1 MGKWAEPAGISTE
14 KMRQRVMNDYPQ
26 KPFIMPDEIA
36 ATVLFLCKE
45 ESGAIS
51 GEDIRVT
58 TGAMW

>member
-1 MGKWAEPAGISTE
+1 
-14 KMRQRVMNDYPQ
+14 MRQRVMNDYPQ
-26 KPFIMPDEIA
+26 KRFIMPDEIA
-36 ATVLFLCKE
+36 ATVSFLCKE